1 MIEFFEN
8 SLYEIK
14 NTNKYACFLSQKK
27 VRSGNTLI
35 KINCRKNEP
44 MSEIVAGSNFFLS
57 FRRTLVNNRY
67 VTKD

>member
-1 MIEFFEN
+1 MIYLEFVARD
-8 SLYEIK
+8 K
-14 NTNKYACFLSQKK
+14 NTNEYACFLSQKK
-27 VRSGNTLI
+27 VRSGNTFI

-57 FRRTLVNNRY
+57 SRQTLVNNRY

>member
-1 MIEFFEN
+1 MIYLEFVARD
-8 SLYEIK
+8 K
-14 NTNKYACFLSQKK
+14 NTNEYACFLSQKK

-44 MSEIVAGSNFFLS
+44 MSEIVARSNFFLS
-57 FRRTLVNNRY
+57 SRRIVVNSRN